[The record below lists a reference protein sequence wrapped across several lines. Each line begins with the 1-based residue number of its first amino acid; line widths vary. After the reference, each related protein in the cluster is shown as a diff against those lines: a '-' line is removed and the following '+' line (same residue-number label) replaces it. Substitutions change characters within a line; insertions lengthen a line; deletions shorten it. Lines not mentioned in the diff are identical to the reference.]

1 MRDRIGFAFFV
12 FAALVTAAAAV
23 EYPSLLA
30 WLVAVHN
37 GLLAYCYAR
46 RKSAQKTDPRGLWLG
61 LAAAILPVFSIP
73 YSEAGDILAGKCWLV
88 LAAGFVGYALTLWS
102 LLALGP
108 CFGIGPAD
116 RGLAKTGP
124 YRLVRHPM
132 YLGELLFR
140 AAAAFLAP
148 DWLAAL
154 LLVLA
159 LLLIQCMRIVR
170 EERILGGY
178 TAYQNDVRWRLLPG
192 VW

>member
-12 FAALVTAAAAV
+12 FAALVTAAAAW

-30 WLVAVHN
+30 WLNAVHN
-37 GLLAYCYAR
+37 GLLAYFYAR
-46 RKSAQKTDPRGLWLG
+46 RRPAQRVDRQGLWLG
-61 LAAAILPVFSIP
+61 LAAALLPVFSIP
-73 YSEAGDILAGKCWLV
+73 YGEQGEVLAGENWRLLV
-88 LAAGFVGYALTLWS
+88 VGLTGYGLTLWS
-102 LLALGP
+102 LLTLGP
-108 CFGIGPAD
+108 RFGIGPAD
-116 RGLAKTGP
+116 RGLIQTGP

-140 AAAAFLAP
+140 AAVAFLAP

-154 LLVLA
+154 LLVFA

-170 EERILGGY
+170 EERILDGY
-178 TAYQNDVRWRLLPG
+178 AGYQKLVCWRLLPG

>member
-1 MRDRIGFAFFV
+1 MRDRIGLAFFV
-12 FAALVTAAAAV
+12 FAALVTAAAAW

-30 WLVAVHN
+30 WLFAAHN
-37 GLLAYCYAR
+37 GLLAYFYAC
-46 RKSAQKTDPRGLWLG
+46 RKPAHKTDSRGLWLG
-61 LAAAILPVFSIP
+61 LAAALLPVFSIP
-73 YSEAGDILAGKCWLV
+73 YDEAGNVLVGHSWFLLALGLGGYVLV
-88 LAAGFVGYALTLWS
+88 LWS
-102 LLALGP
+102 LLALGTR
-108 CFGIGPAD
+108 FGIGPAD
-116 RGLAKTGP
+116 RGLIQTGP

-170 EERILGGY
+170 EERILDGY
-178 TAYQNDVRWRLLPG
+178 AEYQNDVRWRLLPG